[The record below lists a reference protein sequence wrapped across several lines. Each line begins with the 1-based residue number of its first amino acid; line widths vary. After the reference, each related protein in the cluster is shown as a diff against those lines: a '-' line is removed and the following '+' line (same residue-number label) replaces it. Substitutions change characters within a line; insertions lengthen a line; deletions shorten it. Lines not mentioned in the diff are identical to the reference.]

1 LGASEVGEAEPLA
14 TLLDEQWRGGRSGA
28 IAGRGYHFQD
38 VVGAWLAA
46 RTLGGQLIVEQ
57 IVPEGL
63 EDLSCEGAD
72 AWHVQVK
79 SRQARVGDFPAAR
92 AAGVVIDAWL
102 RHRKRVTAQPQARL
116 AVVFERPIAGTS
128 PGGWGQPL
136 QEALGPA
143 DGFRDALVRAG
154 VARGLTAAQV
164 ARVLREVCA
173 IVVGWADAEAET
185 ASMLA
190 QETGLPVGAVV
201 PVALA
206 LRAEVAR
213 CADANAATGWA
224 SRVGL
229 TRTGLRR
236 RVDEIAGLVD
246 RQALLEAIRD
256 GACEAVDF
264 ATPLQDA
271 SFYEGVA
278 VQPGHVAAGLTVP
291 RPETVDAVLAGL
303 DRTRACLVAGP
314 SGAGKSAV
322 AWMAAYVARHVL
334 WYRVRR
340 LGEQEVDLL
349 LSLAD
354 AAGASAATPV
364 GFVVDGVGVGALA
377 AWDAL
382 QRQAASRP
390 GVLLLGSVRNE
401 DLFPL
406 ATLADCTVVQLR
418 LDQALAARI
427 HGELARRGAS
437 SAPHWLEAYE
447 QSDRLTL
454 EYTHLLTRGRRL
466 RDVVAEQVRARSR
479 EGRDGEL
486 GVVAMVAAAHR
497 WGATVPV
504 TGLAR
509 VLGISEADL
518 SRALRRLI
526 AEHVLRREGDR
537 LVGLH
542 PLRSAV
548 LAEEAH
554 AVPPPTLADTA
565 ERLLR
570 LLPPEELRPF
580 VAGLLADHD
589 DLDALIIDELARRA
603 GGDEPNVLVAA
614 LQALRLA
621 DFARTAR
628 AWVQVLD
635 QHDVPPSM
643 RSLTLIFS
651 LMDGLPLEGG
661 DKRIIDAVT
670 EIHRTQRDV
679 SPLRDA
685 MVAALGADAIL
696 TVLAACSQPSAAA
709 RLLAPLAGS
718 QLHLGRDTIR
728 GDVPLVVVLAG
739 ASVEELANVLA
750 AAREVSQPLA
760 EQLVNIAGG
769 QDSILQRI
777 FAEHPWLTELQVVD
791 QDGQTVPRARLLP
804 AAGAPDSKIDEDVR
818 ELARLLL
825 RCVPAADRADVAALF
840 PGGRPMRIGDYTH
853 ATSGLLRRYAH
864 GHASIAWNRARVR
877 IALAMV
883 ADADATRRL
892 DTGRQLLADAT
903 AFLHELSTAW
913 IRKRLTREDRQR
925 LIHVQQRLDQRVE
938 QMRPP
943 PAATTTPG
951 AEDVDEEGRLKTDE
965 PLHTLLQGVVSNM
978 PGRLIDSKPHYP
990 SLAGFVG
997 GGTLA
1002 GQLPKVEALDWRLLG
1017 LAQPPAALAT
1027 LRRLL
1032 EDLHAILAELAWG
1045 DTPSEALV
1053 REAQSTSR
1061 RTSLRHAADFAR
1073 RGAARRLQAMVAD
1086 LGRRCTDNG
1095 LYAQIMMRQ
1104 EPTETAEAHVW
1115 PPRALAILISLGNL
1129 TEWVDAQTHLV
1140 EILADLPVG
1149 EPPVTVVPVREGKI
1163 VPSLAARYISGLWPA
1178 PDATTEWS
1186 EQLPPP
1192 HATPLAN
1199 ATLEAHQALQ
1209 TLSAIAELAR
1219 VRDIQP
1225 PVEIA
1230 AQAAAS
1236 QFRQARQVIADLPS
1250 DPVVDEILA
1259 TLDALAGRV
1268 QEELDVPAE
1277 GDSFGLAANIA
1288 KGLEEP
1294 NEDFS
1299 ILTGLSV
1306 VAHEWDIDPAGAQ
1319 RLLPN

>member
-46 RTLGGQLIVEQ
+46 RMLGGQLIVEQ

-92 AAGVVIDAWL
+92 AADVVIDAWL

-143 DGFRDALVRAG
+143 DGFRDGLVRAG
-154 VARGLTAAQV
+154 VAHGLTAAQV

-246 RQALLEAIRD
+246 RQALMEAVRD

-264 ATPLQDA
+264 ATLLQDA

-349 LSLAD
+349 LRLAD

-603 GGDEPNVLVAA
+603 GGDEPNLLVAA

-643 RSLTLIFS
+643 RLLTLIFS

-670 EIHRTQRDV
+670 EIHRTQRDA

-760 EQLVNIAGG
+760 EQLVNVAGG

-840 PGGRPMRIGDYTH
+840 PGGRPMRIGDSTH
-853 ATSGLLRRYAH
+853 PTSGLLRRYAH

-877 IALAMV
+877 IAVAMV

-892 DTGRQLLADAT
+892 DAGRQLLADAT

-965 PLHTLLQGVVSNM
+965 PLHTLLHGVVSNM
-978 PGRLIDSKPHYP
+978 PGRLIDSEPHYP

-997 GGTLA
+997 GTLT
-1002 GQLPKVEALDWRLLG
+1002 GQLPEVEALDWRLLG

-1045 DTPSEALV
+1045 DTPSEALI
-1053 REAQSTSR
+1053 REAQNTSR
-1061 RTSLRHAADFAR
+1061 RTSLHHAAEFAR

-1086 LGRRCTDNG
+1086 LGRRCVDRG
-1095 LYAQIMMRQ
+1095 LDAQIIVRQ

-1115 PPRALAILISLGNL
+1115 PPCALAILISLGNL

-1140 EILADLPVG
+1140 EILTDLPVG

-1230 AQAAAS
+1230 AQAAVS

-1277 GDSFGLAANIA
+1277 DDSFGLAANIA

-1299 ILTGLSV
+1299 ILAGLSV